1 MLLSPFYRWKKI
13 KFREVKEPTQN
24 HTASN
29 DRSSWHKFLVLRT
42 LQWKVFGCIKWLSTY
57 LSNKKVKECRALG
70 YESIK
75 TLFCSRANSETRA
88 GKDEQVTWSGV
99 WKQKTAFNCSER
111 DSWPGLLLGCRLRIE
126 PKTGRVAPYVLIQ
139 YLTILPTID
148 IQHFYAVSITKST
161 LIRID

>member
-29 DRSSWHKFLVLRT
+29 DRSGWHKFLVLRT
-42 LQWKVFGCIKWLSTY
+42 LQWKVFECIKWLSTY
-57 LSNKKVKECRALG
+57 LSNKKVKECQALG

-75 TLFCSRANSETRA
+75 ALFCSRANSETRA
-88 GKDEQVTWSGV
+88 GKDNYLPEMGFENKRLHLPVLKET
-99 WKQKTAFNCSER
+99 
-111 DSWPGLLLGCRLRIE
+111 PGQDFYLAVDRIE
-126 PKTGRVAPYVLIQ
+126 PKTGRVAPYILIQ

-148 IQHFYAVSITKST
+148 IRHFYAVSITKST